1 MIDRIRWSMAAAVA
15 MAGAGAAVA
24 WGVDAASARTPSPMQ
39 FALTGITAAQ
49 TARLSVSAVMDPNAS
64 AGPCRALLTFVGPL
78 GQTLTNSDG
87 EPAEKRV
94 VLQPGESAFLDFQ
107 AGSRDASRLD
117 LRPVVFG
124 RPGGSVPSG
133 PCLPQLEIIDTAT
146 QTTLV
151 INPGVVVGGWGSNH
165 NETLVRDAGE

>member
-1 MIDRIRWSMAAAVA
+1 MIDRIRWSMVAAVA
-15 MAGAGAAVA
+15 IAGTGAAA
-24 WGVDAASARTPSPMQ
+24 ARGFDALSARTASPMQ
-39 FALTGITAAQ
+39 FALTGITADQ
-49 TARLSVSAVMDPNAS
+49 TARLSVSAVMDPNAP
-64 AGPCRALLTFVGPL
+64 AGPCRAVLTFVGPQ
-78 GQTLTNSDG
+78 GQTLTNRDG

-94 VLQPGESAFLDFQ
+94 ALQPGESAFLDFQ

-117 LRPVVFG
+117 LRPVVFD
-124 RPGGSVPSG
+124 RQDGSVPSG

-151 INPGVVVGGWGSNH
+151 INPGVVVGGWANH